1 MKKRHAAFTLIELLV
16 VIAIIAIL
24 AAMLLPA
31 LSKAK
36 ARAHA
41 IACMNNTRQIMLAT
55 HMYTGDNN
63 DRYPGNVHGQATTP
77 NDPRAPWVS
86 GWLDWSNS
94 RTDNTNVAYLLDSTY
109 SVLARYYG
117 QQRNIFKC
125 PADIYVSPAQ
135 RGIGWRE
142 RVRSM
147 SANVYVGGANLTTG
161 PTDSTLVQVAKVTQL
176 VNPQPASS
184 WVYVDEHPDSINDAG
199 FFAPAIGTW
208 YDLPGNYHNGA
219 SGIAFADGHSEIHKW
234 QSFVRTVKI
243 TFNTFNTTSVS
254 VTDKDLLWLRERTQ
268 RKPGY
273 N

>member
-1 MKKRHAAFTLIELLV
+1 MRKQPSAFTLIELLV

-63 DRYPGNVHGQATTP
+63 DRFPGNVHGQATTP

-86 GWLDWSNS
+86 GWLDWTL

-109 SVLARYYG
+109 SVLARFYG

-135 RGIGWRE
+135 RSLGWRE

-147 SANVYVGGANLTTG
+147 SANVYVGGANLNTG
-161 PTDSTLVQVAKVTQL
+161 PTDATFVQVTKVSQL

-184 WVYVDEHPDSINDAG
+184 WMYVDEHPDSINDAG
-199 FFAPAIGTW
+199 FFSPAIGTW
-208 YDLPGNYHNGA
+208 YDLPANYHNGA

-234 QSFVRTVKI
+234 QAFVRTVRVRLI
-243 TFNTFNTTSVS
+243 EFTATAVAG
-254 VTDKDLLWLRERTQ
+254 TDKDVLWLRERTQ
-268 RKPGY
+268 RRPGY